1 MQRPRRACYVSV
13 VVSAGDIVIVGG
25 GPAGL
30 STALFLAARA
40 PALRDRIVVLERAR
54 YPREKPCAGAIGG
67 RADRALATIGVHV
80 DVPSVIF
87 SAMHAKLTSGNLS
100 GSRASI
106 GIGRVVRRSE
116 FDAELARI
124 ARSRG
129 IRIVEGARVVG
140 VDWHARHA
148 TLRIDGSPARHVA
161 VVVGADGVGSIVR
174 REMKIPFGRLRA
186 QVVEVDT
193 EWVASDLPPDH
204 LAFDFSNAS
213 FAGYTWDFPTII
225 DAKSCVC
232 RGAYV
237 LSGSRHHPRGPDP
250 EAILDAHL
258 TRLGLDSR
266 RYSRRRFAERGLSIS
281 SPVSCPHGLLV
292 GEAAGID
299 PVLGEGIAQGILYGA
314 LAARYLAK
322 RVPRADFAFADWRRA
337 VFTSR
342 VGGDLVGRSVIADS
356 FFGPSRIHFEN
367 YTRNEPAFMEAG
379 LRYFGG
385 EPSLRPFFRA
395 VLGAARYVAACVTR
409 PAARTAPSRRDA
421 SAVPLPPRLR

>member
-1 MQRPRRACYVSV
+1 MQRPLQPAAIACYVSAV
-13 VVSAGDIVIVGG
+13 AGGDIVIVGG

-40 PALRDRIVVLERAR
+40 PALRERIVVLEKSH
-54 YPREKPCAGAIGG
+54 YPREKPCAGAVGG
-67 RADRALATIGVHV
+67 RADRALARIGVRV
-80 DVPSVIF
+80 DVPSVSF
-87 SAMHAKLTSGNLS
+87 SAMHARLMSGPLS
-100 GSRASI
+100 GERPC
-106 GIGRVVRRSE
+106 IGRVVRRSE

-129 IRIVEGARVVG
+129 IRIVEGARVRG
-140 VDWHARHA
+140 VRWNDHGAS
-148 TLRIDGSPARHVA
+148 IDLEGAPARDA
-161 VVVGADGVGSIVR
+161 EVVVGADGVGSIVR
-174 REMKIPFGRLRA
+174 RAMNVPFGRLRA

-193 EWVASDLPPDH
+193 EWVGTDLPSDH
-204 LAFDFSNAS
+204 LAFDFSDAT

-225 DAKSCVC
+225 DGNSWVC

-250 EAILDAHL
+250 DAVLDAHL
-258 TRLGLDSR
+258 TRLGLDARS
-266 RYSRRRFAERGLSIS
+266 YKRRRFAERGLSVS
-281 SPVSCPHGLLV
+281 APVSCPHGLLV

-299 PVLGEGIAQGILYGA
+299 PMLGEGIAQGILYGA
-314 LAARYLAK
+314 LAARYLAR
-322 RVPRADFAFADWRRA
+322 RVPRADFAFADWRR
-337 VFTSR
+337 VVLTSR
-342 VGGDLVGRSVIADS
+342 VGSDLVGRAIIADA

-395 VLGAARYVAACVTR
+395 VFGVARYVATHVTR
-409 PAARTAPSRRDA
+409 
-421 SAVPLPPRLR
+421 SAVREARAL